1 MGVGCVM
8 IGSGVSA
15 ASHDILGAGA
25 TFPYPLY
32 AKMFDD
38 YFQETGD
45 RINYQ
50 AIGSGGGVRQI
61 QNKTV
66 DFGATDAFVS
76 KKDLKKFDAPIFHI
90 PTCLGAVVLTYNLPG
105 RPKLNLSGDV
115 VADIFLGKIKKW
127 NDPRIQKL
135 NPSVRLPGMMI
146 AVVHRSDGSGTTHV
160 LTDYLAKVSLV
171 WKETVGV
178 GKSVN
183 WPVGLGGKGNPGVSG
198 LIKQIPGALGYVEL
212 VYTIQNKMPII
223 SIKNKAGNVI
233 VPSVESV
240 SAAVPKQ
247 IPDDL
252 RILITDTEAPDG
264 YPISSFTWL
273 ILYKEQAYKGRS
285 LGDARALQNMLRW
298 TVKNSSRYAGE
309 LGYAPVPK
317 EAAARAL
324 VLVESMTFK
333 GERLSSK

>member
-1 MGVGCVM
+1 M
-8 IGSGVSA
+8 
-15 ASHDILGAGA
+15 
-25 TFPYPLY
+25 
-32 AKMFDD
+32 
-38 YFQETGD
+38 
-45 RINYQ
+45 
-50 AIGSGGGVRQI
+50 
-61 QNKTV
+61 
-66 DFGATDAFVS
+66 
-76 KKDLKKFDAPIFHI
+76 
-90 PTCLGAVVLTYNLPG
+90 
-105 RPKLNLSGDV
+105 
-115 VADIFLGKIKKW
+115 
-127 NDPRIQKL
+127 
-135 NPSVRLPGMMI
+135 
-146 AVVHRSDGSGTTHV
+146 
-160 LTDYLAKVSLV
+160 